1 MTKEYSFQNKKMKT
15 LNKQCNKHWNFK
27 LARDL
32 KLKVKI
38 QIFMI
43 SHKVIKFTQF
53 QFMFELNTYGAR
65 EKH

>member
-1 MTKEYSFQNKKMKT
+1 MKILNKRY
-15 LNKQCNKHWNFK
+15 NKQCNFK
-27 LARDL
+27 LTRDQ